1 MALLETLQPRLGGQA
16 VEQISRKLGADP
28 GTTGNAI
35 DAALPLL
42 LTAVARNATQGGQA
56 QALHQAVSQDHDG
69 GILDNVSGYL
79 NQAESGPGAGILR
92 HVLGGQQQ
100 TVQTGLSQ
108 ATGLD
113 AGKTGQLL
121 MMLAPLV
128 MGAIGK
134 ANREKQLDSNGL
146 STMLTG
152 EQEHLKESAPGVMG
166 ALSRFLDRNNDGSVM
181 DDVSGMIGKAFGK

>member
-1 MALLETLQPRLGGQA
+1 MSLLEMLQQRLGGQA

-56 QALHQAVSQDHDG
+56 QSLHQAVTQDHDG

-113 AGKTGQLL
+113 TGKTGQLL
-121 MMLAPLV
+121 TLLAPLV

-146 STMLTG
+146 STLLTG
-152 EQEHLKESAPGVMG
+152 EQERLKESAPGVMG

-181 DDVSGMIGKAFGK
+181 DDVGGMIGKAFGK